1 MVDAAEARTHISAL
15 VESGVSVRAISRST
29 GLSLAHVRDIQHG
42 RLRKLW
48 PSTANPILGIG
59 LHTDEG
65 AGRIDGRRVR
75 LLIDALAKAGVT
87 QRDIAR
93 HMRYRNDQNLALAR
107 RKYVMRRS
115 FDRIVVIYRH
125 YAGQGR
131 VPASLLDEV
140 DI

>member
-1 MVDAAEARTHISAL
+1 MVDAAEARKHISAL
-15 VESGVSVRAISRST
+15 VDSGVSARAISRAT
-29 GLSLAHVRDIQHG
+29 GLSLAHVRDIQNG

-48 PSTANPILGIG
+48 PSTANHILGMR

-75 LLIDALAKAGVT
+75 LLIDALTEAGVT

-93 HMRYRNDQNLALAR
+93 HMQYRNDQSLAIAR

-115 FDRIVVIYRH
+115 FDRVVVIYRH
-125 YAGQGR
+125 YARQGL

-140 DI
+140 NI